1 MIQLSLH
8 ASKLSL
14 FSNMLEIKIILRWQG
29 APSIETYRLMDYNED
44 MHIPI
49 GKNCQD
55 LSPPSGLY
63 FSLILASFSTDINL
77 CERPT
82 RNEPPV

>member
-1 MIQLSLH
+1 MQLRASELSLI
-8 ASKLSL
+8 
-14 FSNMLEIKIILRWQG
+14 SNMLEIKIILRWQG

-49 GKNCQD
+49 KKNCQD
-55 LSPPSGLY
+55 LSPPLNLY
-63 FSLILASFSTDINL
+63 FPLILVSFNTDINL

-82 RNEPPV
+82 RNEAPV

>member
-1 MIQLSLH
+1 
-8 ASKLSL
+8 
-14 FSNMLEIKIILRWQG
+14 MLEIEIILRWQD

-49 GKNCQD
+49 KKSCQD
-55 LSPPSGLY
+55 LSLPLDLY
-63 FSLILASFSTDINL
+63 FPLILVSFSTDRNL

-82 RNEPPV
+82 RNEAPV